1 MMRVKGLPVYA
12 WLVSM
17 GLVGV
22 LCYGTALAQ
31 TVTVQVAAL
40 SEEDRAITLQRE
52 LVEADFPAYLESVTT
67 ETGLLYRLRVG
78 AFANREAA
86 LVYADELAKRIP
98 GTEPIPATAQLL
110 PEGVAPLLPALVAS
124 YDYAPT
130 VSEVRVVRWGDGYAL
145 RLQGS
150 FEGEP
155 LEAEYRVL
163 SPELDGL
170 PFRAWRAAPDEGV
183 GDNADAWSIRIS
195 NLPLAPASSSGSER
209 DDSVQAS
216 LEQIAQTMEL
226 DPEDVASFVR
236 YTPGQGMPYVVIVE
250 RYNIATGA
258 TQSYDALGDVP
269 AGMSASA
276 GPSLT
281 WFARSIPERLPM
293 SLGET
298 VLEPRAILG
307 LNRSLT
313 LLPEADELQLTG
325 DGWQAEA
332 EDGFARLALDDGTSW
347 RALVGFPLWAA
358 GDYLLTFAND
368 ELLLYRL
375 E

>member
-1 MMRVKGLPVYA
+1 MKRVEGLPVSV
-12 WLVSM
+12 WLL
-17 GLVGV
+17 GLLLWGS
-22 LCYGTALAQ
+22 AFAQ

-40 SEEDRAITLQRE
+40 SDESSAIALQRE
-52 LVEADFPAYLESVTT
+52 LVDADFPAYLESVTT

-86 LVYADELAKRIP
+86 LVYANELAQRIP

-110 PEGVAPLLPALVAS
+110 PEGVAPLLPALVAR
-124 YDYAPT
+124 YTYAPT
-130 VSEVRVVRWGDGYAL
+130 VSELRVVRWGEGYAL
-145 RLQGS
+145 RFQGS

-163 SPELDGL
+163 APLLDSL
-170 PFRAWRAAPDEGV
+170 PFRAWRAAPDEGT
-183 GDNADAWSIRIS
+183 GANADAWSIRIS
-195 NLPLAPASSSGSER
+195 NLALAPEGSSGSER

-226 DPEDVASFVR
+226 DADDVASFVR
-236 YTPGQGMPYVVIVE
+236 YTPGQGLPYVVIVE

-269 AGMSASA
+269 EGMPSAA

-281 WFARSIPERLPM
+281 WFARAIPERLPM
-293 SLGET
+293 ALGET

-325 DGWQAEA
+325 DGWQAAA
-332 EDGFARLALDDGTSW
+332 EDGFARVALADGVSW
-347 RALVGFPLWAA
+347 RAVVGFPLWAA
-358 GDYLLTFAND
+358 GDYLLTFADD

-375 E
+375 D

>member
-1 MMRVKGLPVYA
+1 MMRVKVFPASA
-12 WLVSM
+12 WLM
-17 GLVGV
+17 LVGL
-22 LCYGTALAQ
+22 LCSSALAQ

-40 SEEDRAITLQRE
+40 SDESSAITLQRE
-52 LVEADFPAYLESVTT
+52 LVEADFPAYLESVAT
-67 ETGLLYRLRVG
+67 ETGVLYRLRVG

-86 LVYADELAKRIP
+86 LIYAEELAKRIP

-110 PEGVAPLLPALVAS
+110 PEGVAPLLPALVAR
-124 YDYAPT
+124 YDYTPT
-130 VSEVRVVRWGDGYAL
+130 VSEVRVVRWGEGYAL
-145 RLQGS
+145 RFQGS

-163 SPELDGL
+163 NPMLDSL
-170 PFRAWRAAPDEGV
+170 PFRAWRAAPDEGT
-183 GDNADAWSIRIS
+183 GDSDATDDAWSIRIS
-195 NLPLAPASSSGSER
+195 NLPLAPADSSGVER

-226 DPEDVASFVR
+226 DADDVASFVR
-236 YTPGQGMPYVVIVE
+236 YTPGQGRPFVVIVE

-269 AGMSASA
+269 ESMPAPA

-281 WFARSIPERLPM
+281 WFARAIPERLPM
-293 SLGET
+293 TVGET
-298 VLEPRAILG
+298 VLEPRTILG

-325 DGWQAEA
+325 DGWQVLA
-332 EDGFARLALDDGTSW
+332 EDGFARVNLADGTSW
-347 RALVGFPLWAA
+347 RAVVGFPLWAS
-358 GDYLLTFAND
+358 GDYLLTFASD